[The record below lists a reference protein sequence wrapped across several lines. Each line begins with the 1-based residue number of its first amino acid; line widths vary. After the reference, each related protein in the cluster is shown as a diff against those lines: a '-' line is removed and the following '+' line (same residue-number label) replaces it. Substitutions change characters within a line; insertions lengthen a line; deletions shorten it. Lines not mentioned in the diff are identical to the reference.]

1 MLVCRAAARIS
12 ASSDNS
18 QVERLRRL
26 PDQTAKKLIEIIVI
40 VGQLNQTTAHA
51 LSQESADP
59 DFLEDYDTFI
69 PEWEVEVS
77 PGGPTVALNGTIEEV
92 HAELLKLNLS
102 CDEDYLEPET
112 DEEASELEK
121 RTDCS
126 GSKLMCFVNGYTW
139 ADSVAIKDGIIYL
152 RKLKGRPINGAG
164 LNASGRDNK
173 PKKLASC
180 GSIADGAA
188 YIQKEPQEVISCVK
202 RLYGG
207 KGQP

>member
-1 MLVCRAAARIS
+1 MHGHIS
-12 ASSDNS
+12 TCPHHLYQPPQNEVHYLPRSSFPPS
-18 QVERLRRL
+18 Q
-26 PDQTAKKLIEIIVI
+26 
-40 VGQLNQTTAHA
+40 A

-164 LNASGRDNK
+164 LNASGRV
-173 PKKLASC
+173 SC
-180 GSIADGAA
+180 SYNYAIYWCNDVG
-188 YIQKEPQEVISCVK
+188 KHRPRISFP
-202 RLYGG
+202 G
-207 KGQP
+207 